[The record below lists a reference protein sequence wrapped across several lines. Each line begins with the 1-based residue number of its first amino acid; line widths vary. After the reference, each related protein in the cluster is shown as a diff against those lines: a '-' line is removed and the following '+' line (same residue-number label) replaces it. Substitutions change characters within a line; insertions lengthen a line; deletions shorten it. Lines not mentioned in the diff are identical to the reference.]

1 MQLTSTQLSGLKSD
15 AVIALN
21 SQGVTAFTS
30 VQVAGINS
38 AAIPGMVSSELVG
51 LSSFAV
57 QGFTSVQIAAFSS
70 ADVTYFNNA
79 DYSSSFNVLG
89 AGNGLTSVNI
99 VALTSA
105 ATGSTT
111 YSFIT
116 PIVLDLNGDGIQTT
130 TMQNGVTFD
139 INNDGKVDQ
148 TAWATRGD
156 GLLVRDVNKD
166 GSINNGSELFGSST
180 KLANGTTAV
189 DGYQAMK
196 ALDSN
201 NDGLLTSMDAQ
212 FGELMVWVDKNGNGV
227 SNPGELFSL
236 SDLGITSL
244 SLDATKSDQTNNGN
258 LLGLMGSFTTA
269 DGKTHTMGDVWFQ
282 TDAAG
287 DKVFNLADIAKAA
300 GGSMAKV
307 DMASA
312 KADTLNVSLGDVLAA
327 GAPDILSGTSQVT
340 ITGDSGDVVNLSGG
354 TSWTL
359 AGTQTE
365 GADTYMVYVNAN
377 AHLLVNDKI
386 HLIIS

>member
-1 MQLTSTQLSGLKSD
+1 
-15 AVIALN
+15 
-21 SQGVTAFTS
+21 
-30 VQVAGINS
+30 
-38 AAIPGMVSSELVG
+38 
-51 LSSFAV
+51 
-57 QGFTSVQIAAFSS
+57 
-70 ADVTYFNNA
+70 
-79 DYSSSFNVLG
+79 
-89 AGNGLTSVNI
+89 
-99 VALTSA
+99 
-105 ATGSTT
+105 
-111 YSFIT
+111 
-116 PIVLDLNGDGIQTT
+116 LNGDGIQTT

-180 KLANGTTAV
+180 KLANGKTAV

-236 SDLGITSL
+236 SDLGISSL
-244 SLDATKSDQTNNGN
+244 SLDATKSYQMNNGN

-300 GGSMAKV
+300 GGNLAKV
-307 DMASA
+307 DMTAA
-312 KADTLNVSLGDVLAA
+312 KADMLNVSLGDVLAA

-340 ITGDSGDVVNLSGG
+340 ITGDSGDVVHLTGG